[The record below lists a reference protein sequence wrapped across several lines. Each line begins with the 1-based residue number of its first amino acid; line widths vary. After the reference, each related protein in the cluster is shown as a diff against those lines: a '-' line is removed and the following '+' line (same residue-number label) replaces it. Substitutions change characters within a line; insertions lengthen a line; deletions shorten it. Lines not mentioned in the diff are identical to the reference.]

1 MAFGRKPKSLDKL
14 LREFMDKIPQKK
26 EMRRGLVLHY
36 WPEVVGDNINAV
48 TEKVKF
54 EGSKLIVI
62 VKNEAWRY
70 EIHSNRY
77 SIAKRLNDRVNAKV
91 VKDIIVRT

>member
-14 LREFMDKIPQKK
+14 LKEFMDKIPQKSELK
-26 EMRRGLVLHY
+26 RGLVLHY
-36 WPEVVGDNINAV
+36 WPEVVGENIDSV
-48 TEKVKF
+48 TEKVSF
-54 EGSKLIVI
+54 EGAKLIVV

-70 EIHSNRY
+70 EIHSNRF
-77 SIAKRLNDRVNAKV
+77 SIAKRLNDKVDSEV

>member
-14 LREFMDKIPQKK
+14 LQEFMDKIPQKT
-26 EMRRGLVLHY
+26 EMKRGLVLHY
-36 WPEVVGDNINAV
+36 WPEVVGDKINAV
-48 TEKVKF
+48 TENVKF
-54 EGSKLIVI
+54 DGSKLIVV

-77 SIAKRLNDRVNAKV
+77 SIAKRLNDKVNAKV

>member
-1 MAFGRKPKSLDKL
+1 
-14 LREFMDKIPQKK
+14 MDKIPQKSELK
-26 EMRRGLVLHY
+26 RGLVLHY
-36 WPEVVGDNINAV
+36 WPEVVGENIDAV
-48 TEKVKF
+48 TEKVSF
-54 EGSKLIVI
+54 EGSKLIVV

-77 SIAKRLNDRVNAKV
+77 SIAKRLNDKVDSKV

>member
-1 MAFGRKPKSLDKL
+1 MAFGRKPKSLDNL
-14 LREFMDKIPQKK
+14 LREFMDKIPQKSK
-26 EMRRGLVLHY
+26 LKRGLVLHY
-36 WPEVVGDNINAV
+36 WPEVVGENIDAV
-48 TEKVKF
+48 TEKVSF
-54 EGSKLIVI
+54 EGSKLVVI

-77 SIAKRLNDRVNAKV
+77 SIAKRLNDRVDSTV

>member
-14 LREFMDKIPQKK
+14 LKEFMDKIPQKSELK
-26 EMRRGLVLHY
+26 RGLVLHY
-36 WPEVVGDNINAV
+36 WPEVVGENIDAV
-48 TEKVKF
+48 TEKVSF
-54 EGSKLIVI
+54 EGSKLIVV

-77 SIAKRLNDRVNAKV
+77 SIAKRLNDKVDSKV

>member
-14 LREFMDKIPQKK
+14 LKEFMDKIPQKSELK
-26 EMRRGLVLHY
+26 RGLVLHY
-36 WPEVVGDNINAV
+36 WPEVVGENIDAV
-48 TEKVKF
+48 TEKVSF
-54 EGSKLIVI
+54 EGSKLVVV

-77 SIAKRLNDRVNAKV
+77 SIAKRLNDKVDSKV

>member
-14 LREFMDKIPQKK
+14 LREFMDKLPQKM
-26 EMRRGLVLHY
+26 EMKRGLVLHY
-36 WPEVVGDNINAV
+36 WPEVVGDKINAV

-54 EGSKLIVI
+54 DGSKLIVV

-70 EIHSNRY
+70 EICLLYTSPSPR
-77 SIAKRLNDRVNAKV
+77 DRSLSRMPSSA
-91 VKDIIVRT
+91 

>member
-14 LREFMDKIPQKK
+14 LKEFMDKIPQKSELK
-26 EMRRGLVLHY
+26 RGLVLHY
-36 WPEVVGDNINAV
+36 WPDVVGENINAV
-48 TEKVKF
+48 TEKVSF
-54 EGSKLIVI
+54 EGSKLIVV

-77 SIAKRLNDRVNAKV
+77 SIAKRLNDKVDSKV